1 MRKCSFL
8 VLFVLTLGL
17 AACIMHKAL
26 PSRPATAGPEV
37 FELRLR
43 EGLAL
48 LTRKEYGKAAAE
60 FQAAESLNPNSVRVH
75 NYLGLCHFQ
84 QKDYDPA
91 LMEFQ
96 KAAELDP
103 SFATAYNNM
112 GGIYSLRLQFDKAE
126 AMYKKAL
133 SLSPEMI
140 SADYSLGM
148 LLSNLGR
155 RDEGSVYLS
164 RGIALDPDYLEKHQ
178 EFLSTFTSASFD
190 MKEAYYAF
198 AKAYAS
204 TGDVDKTAGYL
215 EKAQTAGFRGW
226 RRILKDKEFDK
237 VRDDPKIK
245 KFLI

>member
-1 MRKCSFL
+1 MRIRTFFVCS
-8 VLFVLTLGL
+8 VLALWL
-17 AACIMHKAL
+17 AGCAAHRGASSKPIN
-26 PSRPATAGPEV
+26 PGPEV
-37 FELRLR
+37 FELHLR
-43 EGLAL
+43 QGLAL
-48 LTRKEYGKAAAE
+48 LEGKEYQKAAAE
-60 FQAAESLNPNSVRVH
+60 LQAAESLNPDSVKVH
-75 NYLGLCHFQ
+75 NYLGLCRFQ

-112 GGIYSLRLQFDKAE
+112 GGVYSVRLQFDKAE
-126 AMYKKAL
+126 GMYKKAL
-133 SLSPEMI
+133 SLSPDMI
-140 SADYSLGM
+140 SAYYSLGM

-178 EFLSTFTSASFD
+178 EFLSTFTSVTFD
-190 MKEAYYAF
+190 MKEAYFAF
-198 AKAYAS
+198 AKAYALTS
-204 TGDVDKTAGYL
+204 DVDKTVSYL
-215 EKAQTAGFRGW
+215 EKARTAGFTDW
-226 RRILKDKEFDK
+226 RRILEDNEFEK

>member
-1 MRKCSFL
+1 MRRYAFF
-8 VLFVLTLGL
+8 VLFVSTLGL
-17 AACIMHKAL
+17 AACVTHQAL
-26 PSRPATAGPEV
+26 PARLATAGPEV
-37 FELRLR
+37 FDLHLR

-48 LTRKEYGKAAAE
+48 LTQKEYGKAAAE

-91 LMEFQ
+91 LREFQ

-103 SFATAYNNM
+103 AFAAAYNNM
-112 GGIYSLRLQFDKAE
+112 GGVYSLRLEFDKAE
-126 AMYKKAL
+126 AMYKKTL
-133 SLSPEMI
+133 SLSPDMI
-140 SADYSLGM
+140 SANYSLGM

-178 EFLSTFTSASFD
+178 EFLSTYTSTSFD
-190 MKEAYYAF
+190 MTEAYYAF
-198 AKAYAS
+198 AKAFAL
-204 TGDVDKTAGYL
+204 TGDVDKTAAYL
-215 EKAQTAGFRGW
+215 GKAQKAGFLDW
-226 RRILKDKEFDK
+226 RRIRKDKEFEK

>member
-1 MRKCSFL
+1 MRARGYSVGIVL
-8 VLFVLTLGL
+8 VLGL
-17 AACIMHKAL
+17 AGCAL
-26 PSRPATAGPEV
+26 HQAGTPRPAKPGPEV
-37 FELRLR
+37 FAVHLQQ
-43 EGLAL
+43 GLAL
-48 LTRKEYGKAAAE
+48 LAQKEYGKAAAE
-60 FQAAESLNPNSVRVH
+60 LKAAESLNPGSVKVH

-103 SFATAYNNM
+103 SFATAYNNI
-112 GGIYSLRLQFDKAE
+112 GGIYSMKLQFDRAE
-126 AMYKKAL
+126 EMYKKAL

-140 SADYSLGM
+140 SANYSLGM

-155 RDEGSVYLS
+155 RDEGAIYLS

-178 EFLSTFTSASFD
+178 EYLSTFRSVSFD
-190 MKEAYYAF
+190 MKEAYFAF
-198 AKAYAS
+198 AKAYAL
-204 TGDVDKTAGYL
+204 TGDVDKTASYL
-215 EKAQTAGFRGW
+215 EKARAAGFLDW
-226 RRILKDKEFDK
+226 RRILEDKEFEK